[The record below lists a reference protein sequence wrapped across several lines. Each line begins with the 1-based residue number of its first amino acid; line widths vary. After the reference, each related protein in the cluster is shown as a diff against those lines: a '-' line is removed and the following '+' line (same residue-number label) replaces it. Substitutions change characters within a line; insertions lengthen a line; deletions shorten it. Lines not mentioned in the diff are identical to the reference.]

1 MKDYDLKTLKR
12 WTEDKYEPTKAELK
26 LCSEV
31 VRHFWSLRQQIQIKD
46 NILLYK
52 WEDPISPRRLFM
64 TPKQMQT
71 ELLHGCHDVVSSG
84 HMGQYKTLEK
94 LKQIAVW
101 LNMTQSCKLYV
112 KSYTA
117 CNLNKKSTRTARSKL
132 GQYHAIFPMER
143 VHMDILGPLPV
154 TKTENLAVRLSSTQT
169 KEKAYGN
176 LVRQLCELLQIAETR
191 TTPYHPSSNGQ
202 VERYNRTILQT
213 IRCFIKSKQHNW
225 DLFLQQLV
233 GAVRATRNSQTGFSA
248 NMMMLGREVFQPID
262 VILSTSNW
270 NADRKEVP
278 QYIKDLVEN
287 LNRVHDIARD
297 NLKASQERQ
306 KGIYDLKYNQNMY
319 NVGDVVYKLNQATKV
334 GQSAKLKSPWKGP
347 YLITAWRSPVLYKIK
362 DRKTE
367 SWIHH
372 DRIKLCEDTE
382 LPIWIK
388 RMRNQLMDQTM
399 DEETNEI
406 YECPIGLPDIFKEN
420 TNQIL

>member
-1 MKDYDLKTLKR
+1 
-12 WTEDKYEPTKAELK
+12 
-26 LCSEV
+26 
-31 VRHFWSLRQQIQIKD
+31 
-46 NILLYK
+46 
-52 WEDPISPRRLFM
+52 
-64 TPKQMQT
+64 
-71 ELLHGCHDVVSSG
+71 
-84 HMGQYKTLEK
+84 
-94 LKQIAVW
+94 
-101 LNMTQSCKLYV
+101 
-112 KSYTA
+112 
-117 CNLNKKSTRTARSKL
+117 
-132 GQYHAIFPMER
+132 
-143 VHMDILGPLPV
+143 MD
-154 TKTENLAVRLSSTQT
+154 
-169 KEKAYGN
+169 GN
-176 LVRQLCELLQIAETR
+176 LVRQLCELLQIAKTR

-233 GAVRATRNSQTGFSA
+233 GAVRATHNSQTGFSA

-262 VILSTSNW
+262 VILGTSNW
-270 NADRKEVP
+270 NVDRKEVQ

-372 DRIKLCEDTE
+372 DRIKLCEDRE

-420 TNQIL
+420 TNVMSSSDPLMSHFIGDAAIVSAPDPLVSHTVSNSTSPENKALIDMCEKNINGHLHVQCICC

>member
-1 MKDYDLKTLKR
+1 
-12 WTEDKYEPTKAELK
+12 
-26 LCSEV
+26 
-31 VRHFWSLRQQIQIKD
+31 
-46 NILLYK
+46 
-52 WEDPISPRRLFM
+52 
-64 TPKQMQT
+64 
-71 ELLHGCHDVVSSG
+71 
-84 HMGQYKTLEK
+84 
-94 LKQIAVW
+94 
-101 LNMTQSCKLYV
+101 
-112 KSYTA
+112 
-117 CNLNKKSTRTARSKL
+117 
-132 GQYHAIFPMER
+132 MER

-154 TKTENLAVRLSSTQT
+154 TKTESKYLLMVIDQYTKWLECFPIATQT
-169 KEKAYGN
+169 AEVVARTLVDHFFSRFGCPIELHTDQGKNMDGN
-176 LVRQLCELLQIAETR
+176 LVRQLCELLQIAKTR

-262 VILSTSNW
+262 VILGTSNW

-306 KGIYDLKYNQNMY
+306 KGIYDLKYNQNVY

-372 DRIKLCEDTE
+372 DRIKLCEVRE
-382 LPIWIK
+382 FPIWIK
-388 RMRNQLMDQTM
+388 TMRNQLMDQTM
-399 DEETNEI
+399 DEETNVNLRMPNWI
-406 YECPIGLPDIFKEN
+406 ARYI
-420 TNQIL
+420 